1 MAQNCWTDTK
11 CFECIIVAQNCSTD
25 AVKSIMIIVGHIF
38 YSQSFK
44 NMTCRVQCFFFFF
57 LLFYDFLIPINR
69 NKNSDFLPP
78 IWNSAMNASHTNIIP
93 NDSCIYFFAITWCS
107 KFSISWIKSMG
118 ANFIFKINVFIWE
131 IMAMKGLLRFN
142 NHCWNMMQK
151 PFIIPHPK
159 SQGWPLIT
167 HFVGR
172 STTTII
178 YIYIYIYIY
187 ILVGNP
193 CNARDLTYL

>member
-1 MAQNCWTDTK
+1 MMIRERTK
-11 CFECIIVAQNCSTD
+11 STVAQNYSTD

-131 IMAMKGLLRFN
+131 IMAMKEFTQIQQPLLGYDAKAIYN
-142 NHCWNMMQK
+142 TT
-151 PFIIPHPK
+151 PK
-159 SQGWPLIT
+159 VSKLTIT
-167 HFVGR
+167 HFVVR
-172 STTTII
+172 STTTIL
-178 YIYIYIYIY
+178 YIYIYIYIKWFP
-187 ILVGNP
+187 L
-193 CNARDLTYL
+193 